1 MWWVPGKE
9 GGYLCW
15 FVNHFHFS
23 FVCMQT
29 WLDCGHAK
37 GLAYEYSPHCTL
49 LGWSWIQTMWVT
61 LMSHLLKKK
70 KNYSWPVRRWMQ
82 VQGKGKDLDDSP
94 RLISTVNWWDLLL
107 STTVLFFFYVWSI
120 LYLLTYYVFG
130 SLIQSTSVQWLV
142 TLLKH
147 GSNEKLCVCCN
158 FYIVAVGWYLS
169 TGLW

>member
-1 MWWVPGKE
+1 MHANLVRLWACQGTCIWILSPLYSTRLVINSD
-9 GGYLCW
+9 Y
-15 FVNHFHFS
+15 V
-23 FVCMQT
+23 
-29 WLDCGHAK
+29 GHSDEP
-37 GLAYEYSPHCTL
+37 LA
-49 LGWSWIQTMWVT
+49 
-61 LMSHLLKKK
+61 KKK